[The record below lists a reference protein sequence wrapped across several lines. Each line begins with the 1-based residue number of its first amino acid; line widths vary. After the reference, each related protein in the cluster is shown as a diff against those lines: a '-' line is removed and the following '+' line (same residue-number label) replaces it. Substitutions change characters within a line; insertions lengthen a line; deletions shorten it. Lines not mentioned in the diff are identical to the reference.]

1 VTWLGYGLLPFQGF
15 PVCGAISVYHAKP
28 CRLPPP
34 QTGRADFPH
43 PAFPEFFA
51 GGMHDAGRLASQR
64 NGHLREPRGLWPV
77 LWEQSSM
84 LYSPPLTSRQIRQ
97 GSFARPALPGVLT
110 TMSPSDSPRSQE
122 TVICSRRLLAD
133 RKASS
138 VDPPRRI
145 SQVPRLICRRPPSPL
160 TPRSPIAALA
170 RCFTIGMRLRRLRED
185 GRSYKFNEAETGS
198 RLRITA
204 DAFAFQGFT

>member
-1 VTWLGYGLLPFQGF
+1 MTRLGYGLLPFQGF

-43 PAFPEFFA
+43 PAFPGFFA

-64 NGHLREPRGLWPV
+64 SGRLGEPRGLWPV

-84 LYSPPLTSRQIRQ
+84 LYSSPLTTRQIRQ

-122 TVICSRRLLAD
+122 TVIHSRRLLAD
-133 RKASS
+133 RNASS
-138 VDPPRRI
+138 VRPRRGA

-160 TPRSPIAALA
+160 TPRSPTAARA
-170 RCFTIGMRLRRLRED
+170 RCFTIGMRLHHLWQD
-185 GRSYKFNEAETGS
+185 GRSHLCNEAETGS

-204 DAFAFQGFT
+204 DVFAYQGFT